1 MAKEVIRVVAAVIE
15 REGRYLITQRNAG
28 AVLPLLWEF
37 PGGRVEADET
47 DEDALHREVKMR
59 IGVDVAVG
67 EKIGEHHHEYAHYD
81 VHMMMFRCT
90 LVEVEGD
97 ESQPYPATVNDLRW
111 VTSREFLDYD
121 FPPADERTMSKL
133 LGLMR
138 N

>member
-37 PGGRVEADET
+37 PGGRVESEET
-47 DEDALHREVKMR
+47 DETALHREVKGR
-59 IGVDVAVG
+59 IGVDVVVG

-81 VHMMMFRCT
+81 VLMMMFKCT
-90 LVEVEGD
+90 LLD
-97 ESQPYPATVNDLRW
+97 EDAEPYPATVNDLRW

-121 FPPADERTMSKL
+121 FPPADEKTMSNL